1 MSKFYTAFNPGKK
14 EPSPAGEHIQIEH
27 RLEIDK
33 NGKSK
38 LIWDKPVDI
47 YSMIQ
52 ANKEETEIEY
62 IMRRATEGDPSI
74 LNMVNGQYMDVT
86 DLPKTL
92 AKAQQLVIEQT
103 NKFMDLPWEIR
114 REYNNDPQEYFL
126 DIGSKKWQDLMGV
139 TEAEE
144 QKRKLEEAQKAEAE
158 RNAKAMENLANL
170 KLKEV
175 ATNE

>member
-1 MSKFYTAFNPGKK
+1 MSKFFTAFNPGKK
-14 EPSPAGEHIQIEH
+14 EPTPAGEHIQIEH

-33 NGKSK
+33 NGKEK

-52 ANKEETEIEY
+52 AGKEETEIEY

-74 LNMVNGQYMDVT
+74 LNMVQGQYMDVT

-92 AKAQQLVIEQT
+92 AKAQQLVIDQT
-103 NKFMDLPWEIR
+103 NKFRELPWEVR
-114 REYNNDPQEYFL
+114 REYNDNPQEYFL
-126 DIGSKKWQDLMGV
+126 DIGSDKWKDLMGI
-139 TEAEE
+139 TAAEE
-144 QKRKLEEAQKAEAE
+144 KQKKIEEMKKAEAE

-175 ATNE
+175 STNE